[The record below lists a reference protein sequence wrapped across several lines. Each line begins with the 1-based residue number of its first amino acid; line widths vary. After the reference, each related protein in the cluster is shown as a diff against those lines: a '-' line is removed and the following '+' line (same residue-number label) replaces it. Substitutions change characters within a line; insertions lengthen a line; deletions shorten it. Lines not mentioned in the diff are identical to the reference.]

1 MYEKVNALDKRAI
14 EELFLSEDI
23 LMENAAMALERAVL
37 QNASLGAKVIIL
49 CGSGDNGGDGYALA
63 RRLAGRFKTLVF
75 EMKPAKSPMCQ
86 LQKERAK
93 KVGVVIKTYEE
104 KNEDLEC
111 DVLIDCVVGSAFKG
125 ELEPFLDFE
134 SLSQKARFKIA
145 CDIPSGIDSK
155 GRVDKGAFKADT
167 TISMGAIKSCLLSD
181 RAKDYVGELK
191 VGHLGVFNRVY
202 EIPTDTFL
210 LEKSDLKLPL
220 RDKKNAHKG
229 DYGHAHVLLGK
240 HSGAGLL
247 SALSALSFGSG
258 VVSIQ
263 ALEGEITSSNKPL
276 ELVFCENFP
285 NFLSAFAL
293 GMGLESFPKDFNKW
307 LELAPCVLDAG
318 VFYHKEVLQA
328 LEKEVV
334 LTPHPKEFLSLL
346 KLVGINISM
355 LELLDN
361 KLEIARD
368 FSQKY
373 PKVVLLLKGANT
385 LIAHQGRT
393 FINTLGSVAL
403 AKAGSGDVLAGL
415 ILSLL
420 SQNYTPLDAAINASL
435 AHALAGLEFKNNYA
449 LTPLDLIEKI
459 KRLQKDKNGS
469 FKALAAIAKH

>member
-1 MYEKVNALDKRAI
+1 MLSVYEKVNALDKRAL
-14 EELFLSEDI
+14 EKFNLSEDI

-63 RRLAGRFKTLVF
+63 RRLVGRFKTLIF

-93 KVGVVIKTYEE
+93 KVGVVIKTWEE

-111 DVLIDCVVGSAFKG
+111 DALIDCVVGSNFKG
-125 ELEPFLDFE
+125 ELEPFLNFE

-155 GRVDKGAFKADT
+155 GRVDKRAFKADM

-181 RAKDYVGELK
+181 RAKDYIGELK
-191 VGHLGVFNRVY
+191 VGHLGVFNQTY

-229 DYGHAHVLLGK
+229 DYGHAHILLGK

-247 SALSALSFGSG
+247 SALSALNFGSG
-258 VVSIQ
+258 VVSVQ
-263 ALEGEITSSNKPL
+263 ALECEITSSNKPL

-285 NFLSAFAL
+285 NPLSAFAL
-293 GMGLESFPKDFNKW
+293 GMGLENIPKDFNKW

-385 LIAHQGRT
+385 LIAHQGQV
-393 FINTLGSVAL
+393 FINILGSVAL

-435 AHALAGLEFKNNYA
+435 AHAIASLEFKNNYA

-459 KRLQKDKNGS
+459 KRL
-469 FKALAAIAKH
+469 

>member
-1 MYEKVNALDKRAI
+1 MLSVYEKVDALDKRAL
-14 EELFLSEDI
+14 EEWLLSEDV

-63 RRLAGRFKTLVF
+63 RRLMGRFKTLVF
-75 EMKPAKSPMCQ
+75 EMKLAKSPMCQ

-93 KVGVVIKTYEE
+93 KVGVVIKTWEDNH
-104 KNEDLEC
+104 KDLEC
-111 DVLIDCVVGSAFKG
+111 DVLVDCVVGSAFKG
-125 ELEPFLDFE
+125 ELELFLDFE

-155 GRVDKGAFKADT
+155 GRVDKRAFKADT

-181 RAKDYVGELK
+181 KAKDYIGELK
-191 VGHLGVFNRVY
+191 VGHLGVFNQIY

-220 RDKKNAHKG
+220 RDRKNAHKG

-263 ALEGEITSSNKPL
+263 ALECEITSSNKPL

-285 NFLSAFAL
+285 KKLSAFAL
-293 GMGLESFPKDFNKW
+293 GMGLENIPKDFKKW
-307 LELAPCVLDAG
+307 LGLAPCVLDAG
-318 VFYHKEVLQA
+318 VFYHKEALQA
-328 LEKEVV
+328 LEKEVI

-346 KLVGINISM
+346 KSVGINISM

-385 LIAHQGRT
+385 LIAHQGRV
-393 FINTLGSVAL
+393 FINNLGSVAL

-415 ILSLL
+415 IVSLL
-420 SQNYTPLDAAINASL
+420 AQKYTPLDAAINASL
-435 AHALAGLEFKNNYA
+435 AHALAGLEFKNHYA

-459 KRLQKDKNGS
+459 KRL
-469 FKALAAIAKH
+469 

>member
-1 MYEKVNALDKRAI
+1 MKMLSVYEKVNALDKRAL
-14 EELFLSEDI
+14 EEFNLSEDI

-63 RRLAGRFKTLVF
+63 RRLVGRFKTLVF

-86 LQKERAK
+86 LQQERAK
-93 KVGVVIKTYEE
+93 KVGVAIKAWEE

-111 DVLIDCVVGSAFKG
+111 DVLIDCVIGSNFKG
-125 ELEPFLDFE
+125 ELEPFLNFE

-145 CDIPSGIDSK
+145 CDIPSGINSK
-155 GRVDKGAFKADT
+155 GRVDKGAFKADL

-181 RAKDYVGELK
+181 RAKDYIGELK
-191 VGHLGVFNRVY
+191 VGHLGVFNQVY

-229 DYGHAHVLLGK
+229 DYGHAHILLGK

-258 VVSIQ
+258 VVSVQ
-263 ALEGEITSSNKPL
+263 ALECEITNKPL

-285 NFLSAFAL
+285 NPLSAFAL
-293 GMGLESFPKDFNKW
+293 GMGLEGFPKDFNKW

-385 LIAHQGRT
+385 LIAHQGQV
-393 FINTLGSVAL
+393 FINILGSVAL

-415 ILSLL
+415 ILGLL
-420 SQNYTPLDAAINASL
+420 SQHYTPLDAAINASL
-435 AHALAGLEFKNNYA
+435 AHALASLEFKNNYA
-449 LTPLDLIEKI
+449 LVPLDLIETI
-459 KRLQKDKNGS
+459 KRL
-469 FKALAAIAKH
+469 

>member
-1 MYEKVNALDKRAI
+1 MLSVYEKVNALDKRAL

-63 RRLAGRFKTLVF
+63 RRLAGRFRVLVF
-75 EMKPAKSPMCQ
+75 EMKLAKSPMCQ

-93 KVGVVIKTYEE
+93 KVGVVIKAWEE

-155 GRVDKGAFKADT
+155 GRVDKRAFKADT

-181 RAKDYVGELK
+181 RAKDYIGELK
-191 VGHLGVFNRVY
+191 VGHLGVFNQIY

-258 VVSIQ
+258 VVSVQ
-263 ALEGEITSSNKPL
+263 ALECEITSNNKPL

-285 NFLSAFAL
+285 KKLSAFAL
-293 GMGLESFPKDFNKW
+293 GMGLENIPKDFKKW

-328 LEKEVV
+328 LEKEVI

-355 LELLDN
+355 LELLNN

-393 FINTLGSVAL
+393 FINNLGSVAL

-415 ILSLL
+415 IVSLL

-435 AHALAGLEFKNNYA
+435 VHALAGLEFKNNYA

-459 KRLQKDKNGS
+459 KRL
-469 FKALAAIAKH
+469 

>member
-1 MYEKVNALDKRAI
+1 MLSVYEKVNALDKRAI

-93 KVGVVIKTYEE
+93 KVGVAIKTWEE

-111 DVLIDCVVGSAFKG
+111 DVLIDCVIGSAFKG
-125 ELEPFLDFE
+125 GLEPFLNFE

-145 CDIPSGIDSK
+145 CDIPSGINSK
-155 GRVDKGAFKADT
+155 GRVDKRAFKADM

-181 RAKDYVGELK
+181 RAKDYIGELK
-191 VGHLGVFNRVY
+191 VGHLGVFNPIY

-247 SALSALSFGSG
+247 SALSALGFGSG
-258 VVSIQ
+258 VVSVQ
-263 ALEGEITSSNKPL
+263 ALECGITSNNKPL

-285 NFLSAFAL
+285 SPLSAFAL
-293 GMGLESFPKDFNKW
+293 GMGLENIPKDFNKW
-307 LELAPCVLDAG
+307 IELAPCVLDAG

-328 LEKEVV
+328 LEKEAV

-346 KLVGINISM
+346 KLVGIHISM

-385 LIAHQGRT
+385 LIAHQGRV

-415 ILSLL
+415 IVSLL

-459 KRLQKDKNGS
+459 KRL
-469 FKALAAIAKH
+469 

>member
-1 MYEKVNALDKRAI
+1 MLSVYEKGNALDKRAI
-14 EELFLSEDI
+14 EEWLLSEDV

-63 RRLAGRFKTLVF
+63 RRLIGRFKTLVF
-75 EMKPAKSPMCQ
+75 EMKLAKSPMCQ

-93 KVGVVIKTYEE
+93 KVGVVIKTWEE

-125 ELEPFLDFE
+125 ELEPFLNFE

-155 GRVDKGAFKADT
+155 GRVDKRAFKADL

-191 VGHLGVFNRVY
+191 VGHLGVFNPIY

-220 RDKKNAHKG
+220 RDRKNAHKG

-263 ALEGEITSSNKPL
+263 ALECEITSNNKPL

-285 NFLSAFAL
+285 KKLSAFAL
-293 GMGLESFPKDFNKW
+293 GMGLENIPKDFEKW
-307 LELAPCVLDAG
+307 LGLAPCVLDAG

-328 LEKEVV
+328 LEKEVI

-346 KLVGINISM
+346 KSVGINISM

-373 PKVVLLLKGANT
+373 PKVVLLLKGSNT
-385 LIAHQGRT
+385 LIAHQGRV
-393 FINTLGSVAL
+393 FINNLGSVAL

-415 ILSLL
+415 IVSLL

-459 KRLQKDKNGS
+459 KRL
-469 FKALAAIAKH
+469 

>member
-1 MYEKVNALDKRAI
+1 MLSVYEKVDALDKRAI
-14 EELFLSEDI
+14 EKFNLSGDI

-63 RRLAGRFKTLVF
+63 RRLMGRFRVLVF
-75 EMKPAKSPMCQ
+75 EMKLAKSPMCQ

-93 KVGVVIKTYEE
+93 KVGVVIKTWEE

-125 ELEPFLDFE
+125 GLEPFLDFE

-155 GRVDKGAFKADT
+155 GRVDKRAFRADT

-191 VGHLGVFNRVY
+191 VGHLGVFHQVY

-229 DYGHAHVLLGK
+229 DYGHVHILLGK

-258 VVSIQ
+258 VVSVQ
-263 ALEGEITSSNKPL
+263 ALECEITSNNKPL

-285 NFLSAFAL
+285 SPLSAFAL
-293 GMGLESFPKDFNKW
+293 GMGLENIPKDFNKW

-328 LEKEVV
+328 LEKEVI

-385 LIAHQGRT
+385 LIAHQGRV
-393 FINTLGSVAL
+393 FINILGSVAL

-459 KRLQKDKNGS
+459 KRL
-469 FKALAAIAKH
+469 

>member
-1 MYEKVNALDKRAI
+1 MLSVYEKGNALDKRAL
-14 EELFLSEDI
+14 EEWLLSEDI

-63 RRLAGRFKTLVF
+63 RRLMGRFKTLVF
-75 EMKPAKSPMCQ
+75 EMKLAKSPMCQ

-93 KVGVVIKTYEE
+93 KVGVVIKTWEDNH
-104 KNEDLEC
+104 KDLEC

-155 GRVDKGAFKADT
+155 GRVDKRAFKADT

-181 RAKDYVGELK
+181 KAKDYIGELK
-191 VGHLGVFNRVY
+191 VGHLGVFNQIY

-220 RDKKNAHKG
+220 RDRKNAHKG

-258 VVSIQ
+258 VVSVQ
-263 ALEGEITSSNKPL
+263 ALECEITSSNKPL

-285 NFLSAFAL
+285 KKLSAFAL
-293 GMGLESFPKDFNKW
+293 GMGLENIPKDFNEW
-307 LELAPCVLDAG
+307 LGLAPCVLDAG

-328 LEKEVV
+328 LEKEVI

-346 KLVGINISM
+346 KSVGINISM

-373 PKVVLLLKGANT
+373 PKVVLLLKGSNT
-385 LIAHQGRT
+385 LIAHQGRV
-393 FINTLGSVAL
+393 FINNLGSVAL

-415 ILSLL
+415 IVSLL
-420 SQNYTPLDAAINASL
+420 AQKYTPLDAAINASL
-435 AHALAGLEFKNNYA
+435 AHALAGLEFKNHYA

-459 KRLQKDKNGS
+459 KRL
-469 FKALAAIAKH
+469 

>member
-1 MYEKVNALDKRAI
+1 MLSVYEKVNALDKRAI
-14 EELFLSEDI
+14 EEFNLSQDI

-63 RRLAGRFKTLVF
+63 RRLIGRFKTLVF
-75 EMKPAKSPMCQ
+75 EMKLAKSPMCQ

-93 KVGVVIKTYEE
+93 KVGVVIKTWEE
-104 KNEDLEC
+104 KNKDLEC

-125 ELEPFLDFE
+125 ELEPFLNFE

-145 CDIPSGIDSK
+145 CDIPSGINSK
-155 GRVDKGAFKADT
+155 GRVDKRAFKADL

-191 VGHLGVFNRVY
+191 VGHLGVFNPIY

-220 RDKKNAHKG
+220 RDRKNAHKG
-229 DYGHAHVLLGK
+229 DYGHAHILLGK

-247 SALSALSFGSG
+247 SALSALGFGSG
-258 VVSIQ
+258 VVSVQ
-263 ALEGEITSSNKPL
+263 ALECGITSNNKPL

-285 NFLSAFAL
+285 SPLSAFAL
-293 GMGLESFPKDFNKW
+293 GMGLENIPKDFNKW

-328 LEKEVV
+328 LEKEAV

-346 KLVGINISM
+346 KLVGVNISM

-385 LIAHQGRT
+385 LIAHQGQV
-393 FINTLGSVAL
+393 FINNLGSVAL

-459 KRLQKDKNGS
+459 KRL
-469 FKALAAIAKH
+469 

>member
-1 MYEKVNALDKRAI
+1 MLSVYEKVNALDKRAI
-14 EELFLSEDI
+14 EEWLLSEDV
-23 LMENAAMALERAVL
+23 LMENAAMALEKAVL

-63 RRLAGRFKTLVF
+63 RRLIGRFKTLVF
-75 EMKPAKSPMCQ
+75 EMKLAKSPMCQ

-93 KVGVVIKTYEE
+93 KVGVVIKAWEE

-155 GRVDKGAFKADT
+155 GRVDKRAFKADL

-191 VGHLGVFNRVY
+191 VGHLGVFNPIY

-247 SALSALSFGSG
+247 SAISTLSFGSG

-263 ALEGEITSSNKPL
+263 ALECEITSNNKPL

-285 NFLSAFAL
+285 KKLSAFAL
-293 GMGLESFPKDFNKW
+293 GMGLENIPKDFKKW

-328 LEKEVV
+328 LEKEAV

-393 FINTLGSVAL
+393 FINILGSVAL

-449 LTPLDLIEKI
+449 LTPLDLVEKI
-459 KRLQKDKNGS
+459 KRL
-469 FKALAAIAKH
+469 

>member
-1 MYEKVNALDKRAI
+1 MLSVYEKGNALDKRAL
-14 EELFLSEDI
+14 EEWLLNEDI

-63 RRLAGRFKTLVF
+63 RRLAGRFKVLVF
-75 EMKPAKSPMCQ
+75 EMKLAKSPMCQ

-93 KVGVVIKTYEE
+93 KVGVVIKTWEE

-111 DVLIDCVVGSAFKG
+111 DVLVDCVVGSAFKG

-134 SLSQKARFKIA
+134 NLSQKARFKIA

-155 GRVDKGAFKADT
+155 GRVDKRAFKADT

-191 VGHLGVFNRVY
+191 VGHLGVFNQIY
-202 EIPTDTFL
+202 EIPTETFL

-220 RDKKNAHKG
+220 RDRKNAHKG

-258 VVSIQ
+258 VVSVQ
-263 ALEGEITSSNKPL
+263 ALECEITSSNKPL

-285 NFLSAFAL
+285 KKLSAFAL
-293 GMGLESFPKDFNKW
+293 GMGLENIPKDFKKW
-307 LELAPCVLDAG
+307 LGLAPCVLDAG
-318 VFYHKEVLQA
+318 VFYHKEALQA

-346 KLVGINISM
+346 KSVGINISM

-385 LIAHQGRT
+385 LIAHQGRV
-393 FINTLGSVAL
+393 FINNLGSVAL

-415 ILSLL
+415 IVSLL
-420 SQNYTPLDAAINASL
+420 AQKYTPLDAAINASL
-435 AHALAGLEFKNNYA
+435 AHALAGLEFKNHYA

-459 KRLQKDKNGS
+459 KRL
-469 FKALAAIAKH
+469 

>member
-1 MYEKVNALDKRAI
+1 MLSVYEKVNALDKRAI

-63 RRLAGRFKTLVF
+63 RRLAGRFRVLVF
-75 EMKPAKSPMCQ
+75 EMKRAKSPMCQ

-104 KNEDLEC
+104 NALNQNLEC

-155 GRVDKGAFKADT
+155 GRVDKRAFKADT
-167 TISMGAIKSCLLSD
+167 TISMGAVKSCLLSD

-191 VGHLGVFNRVY
+191 VGHLGVLNQIY
-202 EIPTDTFL
+202 EIPTNTFL

-220 RDKKNAHKG
+220 RDRKNAHKG

-247 SALSALSFGSG
+247 SAISALSFGSG

-263 ALEGEITSSNKPL
+263 ALECEITSNNKPL

-293 GMGLESFPKDFNKW
+293 GMGLENIPKDFNKW
-307 LELAPCVLDAG
+307 LGLAPCVLDAG

-328 LEKEVV
+328 LEKEVI

-385 LIAHQGRT
+385 LIAHQGRV
-393 FINTLGSVAL
+393 FINILGSVAL

-459 KRLQKDKNGS
+459 KRL
-469 FKALAAIAKH
+469 

>member
-1 MYEKVNALDKRAI
+1 MLSVYEKVNALDKRAI
-14 EELFLSEDI
+14 EELFLSQDI

-63 RRLAGRFKTLVF
+63 RRLVGRFKTLVF

-93 KVGVVIKTYEE
+93 KAGVVIKAWGE

-111 DVLIDCVVGSAFKG
+111 DALIDCVIGSDFKG
-125 ELEPFLDFE
+125 ELEPFLNFE

-145 CDIPSGIDSK
+145 CDIPSGINSK
-155 GRVDKGAFKADT
+155 GRVDKRAFKADL

-191 VGHLGVFNRVY
+191 VGHLGVFNPIY

-229 DYGHAHVLLGK
+229 DYGHAHILLGK

-258 VVSIQ
+258 VVSVQ
-263 ALEGEITSSNKPL
+263 ALECEITSSNKPL

-285 NFLSAFAL
+285 KKLSAFAL
-293 GMGLESFPKDFNKW
+293 GMGLENIPKDFNKW
-307 LELAPCVLDAG
+307 LGLAPCVLDAG

-328 LEKEVV
+328 LEKEAV

-393 FINTLGSVAL
+393 FINILGSVAL

-415 ILSLL
+415 IVSLL

-459 KRLQKDKNGS
+459 KRL
-469 FKALAAIAKH
+469 

>member
-1 MYEKVNALDKRAI
+1 MLSVYEKGNALDKRAI
-14 EELFLSEDI
+14 EELLLSEDI

-63 RRLAGRFKTLVF
+63 RRLIGRFKTLVF
-75 EMKPAKSPMCQ
+75 EMKLAKSPMCQ

-93 KVGVVIKTYEE
+93 KVGVVIKAWEE
-104 KNEDLEC
+104 NALNQNLEC

-125 ELEPFLDFE
+125 GLEPFLNFE

-155 GRVDKGAFKADT
+155 GRVDKRAFKADM

-181 RAKDYVGELK
+181 KAKDYVGELK
-191 VGHLGVFNRVY
+191 VGHLGVFNPIY

-263 ALEGEITSSNKPL
+263 ALECEITSNNKPL

-285 NFLSAFAL
+285 NPLSAFAL
-293 GMGLESFPKDFNKW
+293 GMGLENIPKDFNKW
-307 LELAPCVLDAG
+307 LGLAPCVLDAG

-328 LEKEVV
+328 LEKEVI

-385 LIAHQGRT
+385 LIAHQGRV
-393 FINTLGSVAL
+393 FINNLGSVAL

-459 KRLQKDKNGS
+459 KRL
-469 FKALAAIAKH
+469 

>member
-1 MYEKVNALDKRAI
+1 MLSVYEKVNALDKRAI
-14 EELFLSEDI
+14 EEWLLSEDI

-63 RRLAGRFKTLVF
+63 RRLIGRFRVLVF
-75 EMKPAKSPMCQ
+75 EMKLAKSPMCQ
-86 LQKERAK
+86 LQQERAK
-93 KVGVVIKTYEE
+93 KVGVAIKTWEE

-111 DVLIDCVVGSAFKG
+111 DVLVDCVVGSAFKG

-155 GRVDKGAFKADT
+155 GRVDKRAFKADL
-167 TISMGAIKSCLLSD
+167 TISMGTIKSCLLSD

-191 VGHLGVFNRVY
+191 VGHLGVFNPIY

-220 RDKKNAHKG
+220 RDRKNAHKG

-258 VVSIQ
+258 VVSVQ
-263 ALEGEITSSNKPL
+263 ALECEITSNNKPL

-285 NFLSAFAL
+285 KKLSAFAL
-293 GMGLESFPKDFNKW
+293 GMGLENIPKDFKKW

-318 VFYHKEVLQA
+318 IFYHKEVLQA

-346 KLVGINISM
+346 KSVGINISM
-355 LELLDN
+355 LELLNN

-385 LIAHQGRT
+385 LIAHQGRV
-393 FINTLGSVAL
+393 FINNLGSVAL

-435 AHALAGLEFKNNYA
+435 AHAIVGLEFKNNYA

-459 KRLQKDKNGS
+459 KRL
-469 FKALAAIAKH
+469 

>member
-1 MYEKVNALDKRAI
+1 MLSVYEKVNALDKRAI
-14 EELFLSEDI
+14 EELFLSEDV

-63 RRLAGRFKTLVF
+63 RRLAGHFKTLVF
-75 EMKPAKSPMCQ
+75 EMKLAKSPMCQ
-86 LQKERAK
+86 LQQERAK
-93 KVGVVIKTYEE
+93 KAGVVIKTYEE
-104 KNEDLEC
+104 NALNQNLEC
-111 DVLIDCVVGSAFKG
+111 DVLIDCVIGSNFKG
-125 ELEPFLDFE
+125 ELEPFLNFE

-155 GRVDKGAFKADT
+155 GRVDKRAFKADL

-181 RAKDYVGELK
+181 RAKDYIGELK
-191 VGHLGVFNRVY
+191 VGHLGVFNQTY

-263 ALEGEITSSNKPL
+263 ALECEITSNNKPL

-285 NFLSAFAL
+285 KKLSAFAL
-293 GMGLESFPKDFNKW
+293 GMGLENIPKDFNKW
-307 LELAPCVLDAG
+307 LGLAPCVLDAG

-328 LEKEVV
+328 LEKEVI

-346 KLVGINISM
+346 KSVGINISM

-393 FINTLGSVAL
+393 FINILGSVAL

-415 ILSLL
+415 IVSLL

-459 KRLQKDKNGS
+459 KRL
-469 FKALAAIAKH
+469 

>member
-1 MYEKVNALDKRAI
+1 MLSVYEKVNALDKRAL
-14 EELFLSEDI
+14 EEFNLSEDI
-23 LMENAAMALERAVL
+23 LMENAAMALEKAVL
-37 QNASLGAKVIIL
+37 QNASLGTKVIIL

-63 RRLAGRFKTLVF
+63 RRLVGRFKTLVF
-75 EMKPAKSPMCQ
+75 EMKLAKSPMCQ

-93 KVGVVIKTYEE
+93 KVGVVIKAWEE

-111 DVLIDCVVGSAFKG
+111 DVLVDCVVGSAFKG
-125 ELEPFLDFE
+125 GLEPFLNFE

-155 GRVDKGAFKADT
+155 GRVDKGAFKADL

-181 RAKDYVGELK
+181 RAKDYIGELK
-191 VGHLGVFNRVY
+191 VGHLGVFNPIY

-229 DYGHAHVLLGK
+229 DYGHAHILLGK

-258 VVSIQ
+258 VVSVQ
-263 ALEGEITSSNKPL
+263 ALECEITSNNKPL

-293 GMGLESFPKDFNKW
+293 GMGLENIPKDFNKW

-328 LEKEVV
+328 LEKEAV

-346 KLVGINISM
+346 KSVGINISM

-385 LIAHQGRT
+385 LIAHQGRV
-393 FINTLGSVAL
+393 FINNLGSVAL

-415 ILSLL
+415 IVSLL

-449 LTPLDLIEKI
+449 LTPLDLVEKI
-459 KRLQKDKNGS
+459 KRL
-469 FKALAAIAKH
+469 

>member
-1 MYEKVNALDKRAI
+1 MLSVYEKVNALDKRAI

-63 RRLAGRFKTLVF
+63 RRLMGRFKTLVF
-75 EMKPAKSPMCQ
+75 EMKRAKSPMCQ
-86 LQKERAK
+86 LQQERAK
-93 KVGVVIKTYEE
+93 KVGVVIKAYEE
-104 KNEDLEC
+104 NALNQDLEC
-111 DVLIDCVVGSAFKG
+111 DVLIDCVIGSNFKG
-125 ELEPFLDFE
+125 GLEPFLNFE

-155 GRVDKGAFKADT
+155 GRVDKRAFKADT

-181 RAKDYVGELK
+181 RAKDYIGELK
-191 VGHLGVFNRVY
+191 VGHLGVFNPIY

-258 VVSIQ
+258 VVSVQ
-263 ALEGEITSSNKPL
+263 ALECEITSNNKPL

-285 NFLSAFAL
+285 NPLSAFAL
-293 GMGLESFPKDFNKW
+293 GMGLENIPKDFNKW

-328 LEKEVV
+328 LEKEAV

-385 LIAHQGRT
+385 LIAHQGRV

-415 ILSLL
+415 IVSLL

-459 KRLQKDKNGS
+459 KQL
-469 FKALAAIAKH
+469 

>member
-1 MYEKVNALDKRAI
+1 MLSVYEKVNALDKRVL
-14 EELFLSEDI
+14 EKFNLSEDI

-63 RRLAGRFKTLVF
+63 RRLVGRFKTLVF

-93 KVGVVIKTYEE
+93 KVGVVIKTWEE

-111 DVLIDCVVGSAFKG
+111 DVLIDCVVGSNFKG
-125 ELEPFLDFE
+125 ELEPFLNFE
-134 SLSQKARFKIA
+134 SLSQKACFKIA

-155 GRVDKGAFKADT
+155 GRVDKRAFKAHM

-191 VGHLGVFNRVY
+191 VGHLGVFNQIY

-229 DYGHAHVLLGK
+229 DYGHAHILLGK

-247 SALSALSFGSG
+247 SALSALNFGSG
-258 VVSIQ
+258 VVSVQ
-263 ALEGEITSSNKPL
+263 ALECEITSSNKPL

-285 NFLSAFAL
+285 NPLSAFAL
-293 GMGLESFPKDFNKW
+293 GMGLEGFPKDFNKW

-318 VFYHKEVLQA
+318 VFCHKEILQA

-385 LIAHQGRT
+385 LIAHQGQV
-393 FINTLGSVAL
+393 FINILGSVAL

-420 SQNYTPLDAAINASL
+420 SQHYTPLDAAINASL
-435 AHALAGLEFKNNYA
+435 AHAMASLEFKNNYA

-459 KRLQKDKNGS
+459 KRL
-469 FKALAAIAKH
+469 

>member
-1 MYEKVNALDKRAI
+1 MLSVYEKVNALDKRAL
-14 EELFLSEDI
+14 EEFNLSEDI

-63 RRLAGRFKTLVF
+63 RRLVGRFKTLVF

-93 KVGVVIKTYEE
+93 KVGVAIKAWEE

-111 DVLIDCVVGSAFKG
+111 DVLIDCVVGSNFKG
-125 ELEPFLDFE
+125 ELEPFLNFE

-145 CDIPSGIDSK
+145 CDIPSGINSK
-155 GRVDKGAFKADT
+155 GRVDKGAFKAHM

-181 RAKDYVGELK
+181 RAKDYIGELK
-191 VGHLGVFNRVY
+191 VGHLGVFNQIY

-247 SALSALSFGSG
+247 SALSALNFGSG
-258 VVSIQ
+258 VVSVQ
-263 ALEGEITSSNKPL
+263 ALECEITSSNKPL

-285 NFLSAFAL
+285 NPLSAFAL
-293 GMGLESFPKDFNKW
+293 GMGLEGFPKDFNKW

-361 KLEIARD
+361 KLEIVRD

-385 LIAHQGRT
+385 LIAHQGQV
-393 FINTLGSVAL
+393 FINILGSVAL

-420 SQNYTPLDAAINASL
+420 SQHYTPLDAAINASL
-435 AHALAGLEFKNNYA
+435 AHALASLEFKNNYA
-449 LTPLDLIEKI
+449 LAPLDLIETI
-459 KRLQKDKNGS
+459 KRL
-469 FKALAAIAKH
+469 

>member
-1 MYEKVNALDKRAI
+1 MLSVYEKGNALDKRAL
-14 EELFLSEDI
+14 EEWLLSEDI

-37 QNASLGAKVIIL
+37 KNASLGAKVIIL

-63 RRLAGRFKTLVF
+63 RRLVGRFRVLVF
-75 EMKPAKSPMCQ
+75 EMKLAKSPMCQ

-93 KVGVVIKTYEE
+93 KVGVVIKAWEE

-125 ELEPFLDFE
+125 GLEPFLDFE
-134 SLSQKARFKIA
+134 SLSQKACFKIA

-155 GRVDKGAFKADT
+155 GRVDKRAFKADT

-181 RAKDYVGELK
+181 KAKDYVGELK
-191 VGHLGVFNRVY
+191 VGHLGVFNQIY

-220 RDKKNAHKG
+220 RDRKNAHKG

-258 VVSIQ
+258 VVSVQ
-263 ALEGEITSSNKPL
+263 ALECEITSNNKPL
-276 ELVFCENFP
+276 ELVFYENFP
-285 NFLSAFAL
+285 KKLSAFAL
-293 GMGLESFPKDFNKW
+293 GMGLENIPKDFKKW
-307 LELAPCVLDAG
+307 LGLAPCVLDAG

-328 LEKEVV
+328 LEKEVI

-346 KLVGINISM
+346 KSVGINISM

-385 LIAHQGRT
+385 LIAHQGRV
-393 FINTLGSVAL
+393 FINNLGSVAL

-415 ILSLL
+415 IVSLL

-459 KRLQKDKNGS
+459 KRL
-469 FKALAAIAKH
+469 

>member
-1 MYEKVNALDKRAI
+1 MLSVYEKGNALDKRVL
-14 EELFLSEDI
+14 EEWLLSEDI

-37 QNASLGAKVIIL
+37 QNASLGDKVIIL

-63 RRLAGRFKTLVF
+63 RRLVGRFKTLVF
-75 EMKPAKSPMCQ
+75 EMKLAKSPMCQ

-93 KVGVVIKTYEE
+93 KAGVTIKAYKE

-111 DVLIDCVVGSAFKG
+111 DVLVDCVVGSAFKG

-155 GRVDKGAFKADT
+155 GRVDKGAFKADM

-191 VGHLGVFNRVY
+191 VGHLGVFNPIY
-202 EIPTDTFL
+202 EIPTETFL

-247 SALSALSFGSG
+247 SAISALSFGSG
-258 VVSIQ
+258 VVSVQ
-263 ALEGEITSSNKPL
+263 ALECEITSNNKPL

-285 NFLSAFAL
+285 KKLSAFAL
-293 GMGLESFPKDFNKW
+293 GMGLENIPKDFNKW

-328 LEKEVV
+328 LEKEVI

-393 FINTLGSVAL
+393 FINNLGSVAL

-435 AHALAGLEFKNNYA
+435 AHALASLEFKNNYA

-459 KRLQKDKNGS
+459 KRL
-469 FKALAAIAKH
+469 

>member
-1 MYEKVNALDKRAI
+1 MLSVYEKVNALDKRAI

-63 RRLAGRFKTLVF
+63 RRLAGRFRVLVF
-75 EMKPAKSPMCQ
+75 EMKLAKSPMCQ

-125 ELEPFLDFE
+125 ELEPFLNFE
-134 SLSQKARFKIA
+134 SLSQKAHFKIA

-155 GRVDKGAFKADT
+155 GRVDKRAFKADT
-167 TISMGAIKSCLLSD
+167 TISMGAIKSCLLGD
-181 RAKDYVGELK
+181 RAKDYVGELE
-191 VGHLGVFNRVY
+191 VGHLGVFNPIY
-202 EIPTDTFL
+202 EIPTETFL

-220 RDKKNAHKG
+220 RDRKNAHKG

-258 VVSIQ
+258 VVSVQ
-263 ALEGEITSSNKPL
+263 ALECEITSNNKPL

-285 NFLSAFAL
+285 NPLSAFAL
-293 GMGLESFPKDFNKW
+293 GMGLENIPKDFNKW

-328 LEKEVV
+328 LEKEVI

-435 AHALAGLEFKNNYA
+435 AHTLAGLEFKNNYA

-459 KRLQKDKNGS
+459 KRL
-469 FKALAAIAKH
+469 

>member
-1 MYEKVNALDKRAI
+1 MLSVYEKVDALDKRAI
-14 EELFLSEDI
+14 EEWFLSEDI

-63 RRLAGRFKTLVF
+63 RRLIGRFKTLVF
-75 EMKPAKSPMCQ
+75 EMKLAKSPMCQ

-93 KVGVVIKTYEE
+93 KVGVVIKAWEE

-155 GRVDKGAFKADT
+155 GRVDKRAFKADT

-191 VGHLGVFNRVY
+191 VGHLGVFNQIY

-220 RDKKNAHKG
+220 RDRKNAHKG
-229 DYGHAHVLLGK
+229 DYGHVHVLLGK

-263 ALEGEITSSNKPL
+263 ALECEITSNNKPL

-293 GMGLESFPKDFNKW
+293 GMGLENIPKDFKKW

-328 LEKEVV
+328 LEKEVI

-346 KLVGINISM
+346 KSVGINISM

-393 FINTLGSVAL
+393 FINNLGSVAL

-459 KRLQKDKNGS
+459 KRL
-469 FKALAAIAKH
+469 

>member
-1 MYEKVNALDKRAI
+1 MLSVYEKGNALDKRAL
-14 EELFLSEDI
+14 EEWLLSEDI

-63 RRLAGRFKTLVF
+63 RRLMGRFKTLVF
-75 EMKPAKSPMCQ
+75 EMKLAKSPMCQ

-93 KVGVVIKTYEE
+93 KAGVVIKAYEE
-104 KNEDLEC
+104 NALNQNLEC
-111 DVLIDCVVGSAFKG
+111 DVLVDCVVGSAFKG
-125 ELEPFLDFE
+125 ELEPFLNFE

-155 GRVDKGAFKADT
+155 GRVDKRAFKADM

-181 RAKDYVGELK
+181 RAKDYVGELE
-191 VGHLGVFNRVY
+191 VGHLGVFHQIY

-247 SALSALSFGSG
+247 SAISALSFGSG
-258 VVSIQ
+258 VVSVQ
-263 ALEGEITSSNKPL
+263 ALECEITSNNKPL
-276 ELVFCENFP
+276 ELVFYENFP
-285 NFLSAFAL
+285 KKLSAFAL
-293 GMGLESFPKDFNKW
+293 GMGLEGLPKDFKKW
-307 LELAPCVLDAG
+307 LGLAPCVLDAG

-328 LEKEVV
+328 LEKEAV

-385 LIAHQGRT
+385 LIAHQGRV

-415 ILSLL
+415 IVSLL

-459 KRLQKDKNGS
+459 KRL
-469 FKALAAIAKH
+469 

>member
-1 MYEKVNALDKRAI
+1 MLSVYEKGNALDKRAL
-14 EELFLSEDI
+14 EEWLLSEDI

-49 CGSGDNGGDGYALA
+49 CGSGDNGGDGYTLA
-63 RRLAGRFKTLVF
+63 RRLMGRFRVLVF
-75 EMKPAKSPMCQ
+75 EMKLAKSPMCQ

-93 KVGVVIKTYEE
+93 KVGVVIKAWEDNH
-104 KNEDLEC
+104 KDLEC
-111 DVLIDCVVGSAFKG
+111 DVLIDCVVGSTFKG

-155 GRVDKGAFKADT
+155 GRVDKRAFKADT

-181 RAKDYVGELK
+181 RAKDYIGELK
-191 VGHLGVFNRVY
+191 VGHLGVFNQIY

-263 ALEGEITSSNKPL
+263 ALECEITSNNKPL

-285 NFLSAFAL
+285 KKLSAFAL
-293 GMGLESFPKDFNKW
+293 GMGLEGLPKDFKKW
-307 LELAPCVLDAG
+307 LGLAPCVLDAG

-328 LEKEVV
+328 LEKEVI

-385 LIAHQGRT
+385 LIAHQGRV
-393 FINTLGSVAL
+393 FINHLGSVAL

-415 ILSLL
+415 IVSLL
-420 SQNYTPLDAAINASL
+420 AQNYTPLDATINASL
-435 AHALAGLEFKNNYA
+435 AHALAGLEFKNHYA

-459 KRLQKDKNGS
+459 KRL
-469 FKALAAIAKH
+469 

>member
-1 MYEKVNALDKRAI
+1 MLSVYEKVNALDKRAL
-14 EELFLSEDI
+14 EEFNLSEDI
-23 LMENAAMALERAVL
+23 LMENAAMALEKAVL
-37 QNASLGAKVIIL
+37 QNASLGTKVIIL

-63 RRLAGRFKTLVF
+63 RRLVGRFKTLVF

-93 KVGVVIKTYEE
+93 KVGVVIKAWEE

-111 DVLIDCVVGSAFKG
+111 DVLIDCVIGSDFKG
-125 ELEPFLDFE
+125 ALEPFLNFE

-155 GRVDKGAFKADT
+155 GRVDKGAFKADL

-181 RAKDYVGELK
+181 RAKDYIGELK
-191 VGHLGVFNRVY
+191 VGHLGVFNPIY

-229 DYGHAHVLLGK
+229 DYGHAHILLGK

-258 VVSIQ
+258 VVSVQ
-263 ALEGEITSSNKPL
+263 ALECEITSNNKPL

-293 GMGLESFPKDFNKW
+293 GMGLENIPKDFNKW

-328 LEKEVV
+328 LEKEVI

-361 KLEIARD
+361 KLEIVRD

-385 LIAHQGRT
+385 LIAHQGQV

-415 ILSLL
+415 IVSLL

-459 KRLQKDKNGS
+459 KRLKG
-469 FKALAAIAKH
+469 

>member
-1 MYEKVNALDKRAI
+1 MLSVYEKGNALDKRAI
-14 EELFLSEDI
+14 EEWLLSEDI

-63 RRLAGRFKTLVF
+63 RRLAGRFRVLVF
-75 EMKPAKSPMCQ
+75 EMKLAKSPMCQ

-93 KVGVVIKTYEE
+93 KVGVVIKAWEE

-155 GRVDKGAFKADT
+155 GRVDKRAFKADL

-191 VGHLGVFNRVY
+191 VGHLGVFNPIY

-258 VVSIQ
+258 VVSVQ
-263 ALEGEITSSNKPL
+263 ALECEITSSNKPL

-293 GMGLESFPKDFNKW
+293 GMGLENIPKDFNKW

-328 LEKEVV
+328 LEKEVI

-346 KLVGINISM
+346 KSVGINISM

-393 FINTLGSVAL
+393 FINILGSVAL

-415 ILSLL
+415 IVSLL

-435 AHALAGLEFKNNYA
+435 AHALASLEFKNNYA

-459 KRLQKDKNGS
+459 KRL
-469 FKALAAIAKH
+469 

>member
-1 MYEKVNALDKRAI
+1 MLSVYEKGNALDKRAL
-14 EELFLSEDI
+14 EEWLLSEDI
-23 LMENAAMALERAVL
+23 LMENAAMALEKAVL

-49 CGSGDNGGDGYALA
+49 CGGGDNGGDGYALA
-63 RRLAGRFKTLVF
+63 RRLMGRFKTLVF
-75 EMKPAKSPMCQ
+75 EMKLAKSPMCQ

-93 KVGVVIKTYEE
+93 KVGVVIKTWEDNH
-104 KNEDLEC
+104 KDLEC

-155 GRVDKGAFKADT
+155 GRVDKRAFKADT

-191 VGHLGVFNRVY
+191 VGHLGVFNQIY

-263 ALEGEITSSNKPL
+263 ALECEITSNNKPL

-285 NFLSAFAL
+285 KKLSAFAL
-293 GMGLESFPKDFNKW
+293 GMGLENIPKDFNEW
-307 LELAPCVLDAG
+307 LGLVPCVLDAG

-328 LEKEVV
+328 LEKEVI

-346 KLVGINISM
+346 KSVGINISM

-373 PKVVLLLKGANT
+373 PKVVLLLKGSNT
-385 LIAHQGRT
+385 LIAHQGRV
-393 FINTLGSVAL
+393 FINILGSVAL

-415 ILSLL
+415 IVSLL

-459 KRLQKDKNGS
+459 KRL
-469 FKALAAIAKH
+469 

>member
-1 MYEKVNALDKRAI
+1 MLSVYEKVNALDKRAI

-63 RRLAGRFKTLVF
+63 RRLVGRFKTLVF

-93 KVGVVIKTYEE
+93 KVGVVIKTWEE

-125 ELEPFLDFE
+125 ELEPFLNFE
-134 SLSQKARFKIA
+134 SLSQKACFKIA

-155 GRVDKGAFKADT
+155 GRVDKGAFKADL

-181 RAKDYVGELK
+181 RAKDYIGELK
-191 VGHLGVFNRVY
+191 VGHLGVFHQIY
-202 EIPTDTFL
+202 EIPTNTFL

-220 RDKKNAHKG
+220 RDRKNAHKG

-263 ALEGEITSSNKPL
+263 ALECEITSNNKPL

-293 GMGLESFPKDFNKW
+293 GMGLENIPKDFNKW
-307 LELAPCVLDAG
+307 LGLAPCVLDAG

-328 LEKEVV
+328 LEKEVI

-361 KLEIARD
+361 KLEIVRD

-385 LIAHQGRT
+385 LIAHQGQV
-393 FINTLGSVAL
+393 FINILGSVAL

-435 AHALAGLEFKNNYA
+435 VHAIASLEFKNNYA
-449 LTPLDLIEKI
+449 LTPLNLIEKI
-459 KRLQKDKNGS
+459 KRL
-469 FKALAAIAKH
+469 

>member
-1 MYEKVNALDKRAI
+1 MLSVYEKVNALDKRAL
-14 EELFLSEDI
+14 EKFNLSEDI

-63 RRLAGRFKTLVF
+63 RRLVGCFKTLVF

-93 KVGVVIKTYEE
+93 KVGVAIKAWEE

-111 DVLIDCVVGSAFKG
+111 DVLIDCMVGSNFKG
-125 ELEPFLDFE
+125 ELEPFLNFE

-155 GRVDKGAFKADT
+155 GRVDKGAFKAHM

-181 RAKDYVGELK
+181 RAKDYIGELK
-191 VGHLGVFNRVY
+191 VGNLGVFNQIY

-229 DYGHAHVLLGK
+229 DYGHAHILLGK

-258 VVSIQ
+258 VVSVQ
-263 ALEGEITSSNKPL
+263 ALECEITSSNKPL

-285 NFLSAFAL
+285 NPLSAFAL
-293 GMGLESFPKDFNKW
+293 GMGLEGFPKDFNKW

-385 LIAHQGRT
+385 LIAHQGQV
-393 FINTLGSVAL
+393 FINILGSVAL

-435 AHALAGLEFKNNYA
+435 AHAIASLEFKNNYA
-449 LTPLDLIEKI
+449 LTPLDLIETI
-459 KRLQKDKNGS
+459 KRL
-469 FKALAAIAKH
+469 

>member
-1 MYEKVNALDKRAI
+1 MLSVYEKVDALDKRAI

-23 LMENAAMALERAVL
+23 LMENAAMALEKAVL
-37 QNASLGAKVIIL
+37 QNASLGTKVIIL

-63 RRLAGRFKTLVF
+63 RRLMGRFRVLVF
-75 EMKPAKSPMCQ
+75 EMKLAKSPMCQ

-93 KVGVVIKTYEE
+93 KVGVVIKAWEE

-125 ELEPFLDFE
+125 ELEPFLNFE

-155 GRVDKGAFKADT
+155 GRVDKRAFRADT

-191 VGHLGVFNRVY
+191 VGHLGVFNQIY

-220 RDKKNAHKG
+220 RDRKNAHKG
-229 DYGHAHVLLGK
+229 DYGHAHILLGK

-258 VVSIQ
+258 VVSVQ
-263 ALEGEITSSNKPL
+263 ALECEITSNNKPL

-293 GMGLESFPKDFNKW
+293 GMGLENIPKDFNKW
-307 LELAPCVLDAG
+307 LGLAPCVLDAG

-328 LEKEVV
+328 LEKEVI

-346 KLVGINISM
+346 KLVGINIGM

-361 KLEIARD
+361 KLEIVRD

-385 LIAHQGRT
+385 LIAHQGQV

-420 SQNYTPLDAAINASL
+420 SQHYTPLDAAINASL
-435 AHALAGLEFKNNYA
+435 AHAIASLEFKNNYA

-459 KRLQKDKNGS
+459 KRL
-469 FKALAAIAKH
+469 

>member
-1 MYEKVNALDKRAI
+1 MLSVYEKGNALDKRAL
-14 EELFLSEDI
+14 EEWLLSEDV

-37 QNASLGAKVIIL
+37 KNASLGAKVIIL

-63 RRLAGRFKTLVF
+63 RRLMGRFKTLVF
-75 EMKPAKSPMCQ
+75 EMKLAKSPMCQ

-93 KVGVVIKTYEE
+93 KVGVVIKAWEDNL
-104 KNEDLEC
+104 KDLEC

-155 GRVDKGAFKADT
+155 GRVDKRAFKADM

-181 RAKDYVGELK
+181 KAKDYIGELK
-191 VGHLGVFNRVY
+191 VGHLGVFNPIY

-263 ALEGEITSSNKPL
+263 ALECEITSNNKPL

-285 NFLSAFAL
+285 KKLSAFAL
-293 GMGLESFPKDFNKW
+293 GMGLENIPKDFKKW

-318 VFYHKEVLQA
+318 VFYHKEILQA
-328 LEKEVV
+328 LEKEVI

-346 KLVGINISM
+346 KSVGINISM

-385 LIAHQGRT
+385 LIAHQGRV
-393 FINTLGSVAL
+393 FINILGSVAL

-415 ILSLL
+415 IVSLL

-459 KRLQKDKNGS
+459 KRL
-469 FKALAAIAKH
+469 

>member
-1 MYEKVNALDKRAI
+1 MLSVYEKGNALDKRAL
-14 EELFLSEDI
+14 EEWLLSEDI

-37 QNASLGAKVIIL
+37 KNASLGAKVIIL

-63 RRLAGRFKTLVF
+63 RRLMGRFRVLVF
-75 EMKPAKSPMCQ
+75 EMKLAKSPMCQ

-93 KVGVVIKTYEE
+93 KVGVVIKAWEE

-155 GRVDKGAFKADT
+155 GRVDKRAFKADM

-181 RAKDYVGELK
+181 RAKDYIGELK
-191 VGHLGVFNRVY
+191 VGHLGVFNQIY

-220 RDKKNAHKG
+220 RDRKNAHKG

-263 ALEGEITSSNKPL
+263 ALECEITSNNKPL

-285 NFLSAFAL
+285 KKLSAFAL
-293 GMGLESFPKDFNKW
+293 GMGLENIPKDFKKW

-328 LEKEVV
+328 LEKEVI

-346 KLVGINISM
+346 KSVGINISM

-385 LIAHQGRT
+385 LIAHQGWV
-393 FINTLGSVAL
+393 FINNLGSVAL

-415 ILSLL
+415 IVSLL

-435 AHALAGLEFKNNYA
+435 AHALAGLEFKNHYA

-459 KRLQKDKNGS
+459 KRL
-469 FKALAAIAKH
+469 

>member
-1 MYEKVNALDKRAI
+1 MLSVYEKVNALDKRAI

-23 LMENAAMALERAVL
+23 LMENAAMALEKAVL

-63 RRLAGRFKTLVF
+63 RRLIGRFKTLVF
-75 EMKPAKSPMCQ
+75 EMKLAKSPMCQ
-86 LQKERAK
+86 LQKERTK
-93 KVGVVIKTYEE
+93 KVGVTIKAWEE

-155 GRVDKGAFKADT
+155 GRVDKGAFKADA

-191 VGHLGVFNRVY
+191 VGHLGVFNQIY

-220 RDKKNAHKG
+220 RDRKNAHKG

-247 SALSALSFGSG
+247 SAISALSFGSG

-263 ALEGEITSSNKPL
+263 ALECEITSNNKPL

-285 NFLSAFAL
+285 KKISAFAL
-293 GMGLESFPKDFNKW
+293 GMGLENIPKDFKKW
-307 LELAPCVLDAG
+307 LGLAPCVLDAG

-328 LEKEVV
+328 LEKEAV

-385 LIAHQGRT
+385 LIAHQGRI

-415 ILSLL
+415 IVSLL

-435 AHALAGLEFKNNYA
+435 AHALAGLELKNNYA

-459 KRLQKDKNGS
+459 KRL
-469 FKALAAIAKH
+469 

>member
-1 MYEKVNALDKRAI
+1 MLSVYEKVNALDKRAI

-63 RRLAGRFKTLVF
+63 RRLVGRFKTLVF
-75 EMKPAKSPMCQ
+75 EMKLAKSPMCQ

-93 KVGVVIKTYEE
+93 KAGVVIKTWEE

-111 DVLIDCVVGSAFKG
+111 DVLVDCVVGSAFKG
-125 ELEPFLDFE
+125 GLEPFLNFE

-145 CDIPSGIDSK
+145 CDIPSGINSK
-155 GRVDKGAFKADT
+155 GRVDKRAFKADT

-181 RAKDYVGELK
+181 KAKDYVGELK
-191 VGHLGVFNRVY
+191 VGHLGVFNPIY

-258 VVSIQ
+258 VVSVQ
-263 ALEGEITSSNKPL
+263 ALECEITSNNKPL

-293 GMGLESFPKDFNKW
+293 GMGLENIPKDFNKW

-328 LEKEVV
+328 LEKEAV

-415 ILSLL
+415 IVSLL

-459 KRLQKDKNGS
+459 KRL
-469 FKALAAIAKH
+469 

>member
-1 MYEKVNALDKRAI
+1 MLSVYEKVNALDKRAL
-14 EELFLSEDI
+14 EEFNLSEDI

-93 KVGVVIKTYEE
+93 KVGVAIKAWEE

-111 DVLIDCVVGSAFKG
+111 DALIDCVVGSNFKG
-125 ELEPFLDFE
+125 ELEPFLNFE

-155 GRVDKGAFKADT
+155 GRVDKRAFKADM

-181 RAKDYVGELK
+181 RAKDYIGELK
-191 VGHLGVFNRVY
+191 VGHLGVFNQIY

-229 DYGHAHVLLGK
+229 DYGHAHILLGK

-247 SALSALSFGSG
+247 SALSALNFGSG
-258 VVSIQ
+258 VVSVQ
-263 ALEGEITSSNKPL
+263 ALECEITSNNKPL

-293 GMGLESFPKDFNKW
+293 GMGLENIPKDFNKW

-385 LIAHQGRT
+385 LIAHQGQV
-393 FINTLGSVAL
+393 FINILGSVAL

-435 AHALAGLEFKNNYA
+435 AHALASLEFKNNYA

-459 KRLQKDKNGS
+459 KRL
-469 FKALAAIAKH
+469 